1 MHLLFEFSNASRPS
15 SCCRPSPNPAEPSG
29 SPADDVPQ
37 RDHPLHVALLVH
49 HIDAVDARPA
59 QDAHHVAQRAVG
71 GARDGRA
78 HGGGGRVEVGIA
90 DGRRRRRAAQ
100 ELAHR
105 HLPGD
110 QSGQQDWKD
119 AGGAQNREVLSKKSR
134 LRENVSR
141 TMNFR
146 EHVSPDLSRVVMSN
160 RMWGAAPCSEVMI
173 QVLLP
178 LQAQKKQLP
187 TGCIKPGW
195 HQ

>member
-1 MHLLFEFSNASRPS
+1 MPVDPLAQPS
-15 SCCRPSPNPAEPSG
+15 SCCRPSPHPAKPSG

-37 RDHPLHVALLVH
+37 RDHSLHVALLVH

-59 QDAHHVAQRAVG
+59 QGAHHVAQRAGG

-110 QSGQQDWKD
+110 QSGQQDWKEEQETTHWNSLSGIGQRQCCSREQAATKD
-119 AGGAQNREVLSKKSR
+119 AGVAQNRRVLSKKR
-134 LRENVSR
+134 RFKDNVSR
-141 TMNFR
+141 AIIFR
-146 EHVSPDLSRVVMSN
+146 AH
-160 RMWGAAPCSEVMI
+160 G
-173 QVLLP
+173 
-178 LQAQKKQLP
+178 
-187 TGCIKPGW
+187 
-195 HQ
+195 